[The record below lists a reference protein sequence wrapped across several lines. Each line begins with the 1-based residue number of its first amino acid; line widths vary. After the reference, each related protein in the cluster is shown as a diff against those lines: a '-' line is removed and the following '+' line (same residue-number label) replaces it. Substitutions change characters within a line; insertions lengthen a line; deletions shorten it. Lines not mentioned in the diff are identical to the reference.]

1 MITVKG
7 KSVSDDVAIGRLFF
21 YKQTAHIINKVHIND
36 TEAEKQRFCEACRA
50 ARDELA
56 KLYEKALVQVGEAG
70 AMIFKIHQ
78 LILDDVVYVTSVND
92 IIDMQAV
99 NAEYAVNCTADK
111 FAHMFARMDDEYMRA
126 RAADISDVS
135 ERVVK
140 ILLGKNSES
149 IQSEEPVI
157 IAVSDLAPS
166 QTVQLDKSKI
176 LGFITFRGSSNSHT
190 AILARTMNLPAVVG
204 TGEIDA
210 GYNGVLAVVNGID
223 GTVIIDPDD
232 ETLERMRRIKAEN
245 EEKHRLLLKLKGK
258 PNVTKDGRNIRVYAN
273 IATPSDTESV
283 LGNDAGGIGLF
294 RSEFLYLE
302 SSTYPTEE
310 QQFEAYREVVRKM
323 EGKRVIIRTLDL
335 GSDKT
340 ADCFGLDPEENPAL
354 GYRAIRISLSRP
366 ELFRTQLRAI
376 FRASAY
382 GNVAVMFPMITSVK
396 EVKRVKVICADVMA
410 ELDDEGIAFDR
421 SIEMGIMIET
431 PAAALISAALAR
443 EVDFFSIGT
452 NDLSQYTLAI
462 DRQNPK
468 LDEFFD
474 PHHEAIM
481 ELIRITAENAH
492 NAGIWCGI
500 CGELGADTTLTERF
514 ILMGIDELSV
524 SPHSVLKVR
533 EKIRSLDLS

>member
-1 MITVKG
+1 M
-7 KSVSDDVAIGRLFF
+7 
-21 YKQTAHIINKVHIND
+21 
-36 TEAEKQRFCEACRA
+36 C
-50 ARDELA
+50 
-56 KLYEKALVQVGEAG
+56 EAG

-78 LILDDVVYVTSVND
+78 LILDDVVYIASVND
-92 IIDMQAV
+92 IIDAQAV
-99 NAEYAVNCTADK
+99 NTEYAVSRTSDK
-111 FAHMFARMDDEYMRA
+111 FAQMFTRMDDEYMRA

-135 ERVVK
+135 ERVIK

-166 QTVQLDKSKI
+166 QTVQLDKSKT

-190 AILARTMNLPAVVG
+190 AILARTMNLPAIVG

-210 GYNGVLAVVNGID
+210 AYNGALAVVNGID

-232 ETLERMRRIKAEN
+232 DTLERMHRIKAES

-273 IATPSDTESV
+273 IAAPSDIESV

-302 SSTYPTEE
+302 NSTYPTEE

-366 ELFRTQLRAI
+366 ELFKTQLRAI

-382 GNVAVMFPMITSVK
+382 GNVAVMFPMITSVE
-396 EVKRVKVICADVMA
+396 EVRRVKEICAEVMA
-410 ELDDEGIAFDR
+410 ELDSEGTAFDR

-431 PAAALISAALAR
+431 PAAALISAALAK

-462 DRQNPK
+462 DRQNPR
-468 LDEFFD
+468 LDEFFN

-492 NAGIWCGI
+492 KAGIWCGI
-500 CGELGADTTLTERF
+500 CGELGADTTLTEQF